1 MISNKNRRT
10 VVGIYLSAKPLAKT
24 FVAEPTRLAKPPIV
38 AE

>member
-1 MISNKNRRT
+1 MSDKNRRN
-10 VVGIYLSAKPLAKT
+10 VVVIYLSAKPLAKT